1 MANNDSDEMDDQGN
15 ASKATG
21 ASGGGSF
28 GNQRG
33 APVTGGAP
41 ENGQRAEGE
50 VHPAPDTNP
59 RGNCAHDATEGRDN
73 GQDKA

>member
-1 MANNDSDEMDDQGN
+1 MANNDADEMDDQGN

-59 RGNCAHDATEGRDN
+59 RGNRAHKATKGQDN

>member
-1 MANNDSDEMDDQGN
+1 MTDDHRDKDDDQGN
-15 ASKATG
+15 RSKATG

-41 ENGQRAEGE
+41 EQGKRGSGD
-50 VHPAPDTNP
+50 VHPSPDAIAGGDRASRASEEP
-59 RGNCAHDATEGRDN
+59 GRDER
-73 GQDKA
+73 

>member
-1 MANNDSDEMDDQGN
+1 MANNDSNEMDDQGN

-21 ASGGGSF
+21 ASGGGSL

-59 RGNCAHDATEGRDN
+59 RGNRAHEATKGQDN